1 MKSKVGMN
9 NNYVYFYNFYQLLRV
24 FNMKTIILL
33 ISSSLVLVSCS
44 KDFETANQNRKEVL
58 NTDFGMYGFNDIN
71 INDKFSSKLVEISD
85 SRIDDC
91 FMAQKKSADKDV
103 DFQIM
108 NDQISVIS
116 SMENGRS
123 SYTGVKVGDDEKMI
137 YFKHKSKKFKKLE
150 NPYGDPKNEYSI
162 IFWNDDNEKIGTR
175 YDIESQKI
183 ISISIGNQ
191 DLVLMEGCA

>member
-1 MKSKVGMN
+1 MKAK
-9 NNYVYFYNFYQLLRV
+9 
-24 FNMKTIILL
+24 ILL
-33 ISSSLVLVSCS
+33 IISSLVLVSCS
-44 KDFETANQNRKEVL
+44 KDFEKDKPNRKVVL
-58 NTDFGMYGFNDIN
+58 NTDFGMYGFNDIK
-71 INDKFSSKLVEISD
+71 INDKLSSKLVEISD

-91 FMAQKKSADKDV
+91 FMAQKKSADNDV

-108 NDQISVIS
+108 NGQISVIS
-116 SMENGRS
+116 SMKNGRS

-137 YFKHKSKKFKKLE
+137 YLKHQSKKFKKLE

-162 IFWNDDNEKIGTR
+162 IFWNDDNENIGTR

-183 ISISIGNQ
+183 ISISVGNQ